1 MSFRESE
8 RDQTTRARNG
18 ELSLAHGRVRTPCFM
33 PVGTNATVKAVAV
46 EDLEKLEI
54 RIILSNAY
62 HLYLRPGIDVIQRTG
77 GLHRF
82 MAWKHNILTD
92 SGGFQIFSLA
102 PFRKIQGE
110 GVFFRSH
117 IDGSGHL
124 LTPEKII
131 EVQRALGSDI
141 LMPLD
146 VCTPFGITKE
156 EAREAV
162 RRTSDWAERSY
173 SCWKRWLD
181 QDSSFSGRLF
191 AIVQGNFYKDL
202 RRESARQLCS
212 MDFPGFAIGGLSV
225 GESFEEF
232 REILRATAALLPAE
246 KPRYLMGI
254 GTPEYIFEAVEN
266 GIDLFDSVY
275 PTRIAR
281 NALAFTLNG
290 NLNLRLEK
298 NKIDQNP
305 IDSECKCTTCR
316 NYSRSYLRHLFKAR
330 EIMAA
335 VLTTHH
341 NLVFIQDLIL
351 AIRNAISD
359 NRFLGFKG
367 EFLLRYQ
374 EGRGEA
380 V

>member
-62 HLYLRPGIDVIQRTG
+62 HLYLRPGIDVIQRAG

>member
-1 MSFRESE
+1 MSFRELE
-8 RDQTTRARNG
+8 RDQATRARNG
-18 ELSLAHGRVRTPCFM
+18 ELSLAHGRVQTPSFM

-46 EDLEKLEI
+46 EDLEKLGI
-54 RIILSNAY
+54 RMILSNAY
-62 HLYLRPGIDVIQRTG
+62 HLYLRPGIEVIQHAG

-124 LTPEKII
+124 ITPEKIV
-131 EVQRALGSDI
+131 EVQRALGSNI
-141 LMPLD
+141 LMALD

-162 RRTSDWAERSY
+162 RRTSDWAERSH

-181 QDSSFSGRLF
+181 QDASFSGRLF

-202 RRESARQLCS
+202 RRESAEQLCS
-212 MDFPGFAIGGLSV
+212 IDFPGFAIGGLSV

-232 REILRATAALLPAE
+232 QEILRATAVLLPAE
-246 KPRYLMGI
+246 KPHYLMGI

-298 NKIDQNP
+298 NKTDQNP
-305 IDSECKCTTCR
+305 IDSECKCSTCW
-316 NYSRSYLRHLFKAR
+316 NYSRSYLRHLFKAK

-341 NLVFIQDLIL
+341 NLVFIQGLIR
-351 AIRNAISD
+351 AIRNAISE

-367 EFLLRYQ
+367 DFLQRYQ